1 MSRVRAVVAV
11 IVAIIALVPG
21 CRSNNWEQTA
31 PFAPSLRPAF
41 GVRVASGKLQFWLG
55 TPCSAVTNVVITFDP
70 FKDNEAELQLAPA
83 PGFAPEVDRLVV
95 GGPYPGLTVSTPLPA
110 GFDWRSAKEVML
122 GVHTLGVDG
131 WGSTSQLSEV
141 VNGSA
146 QHPDDSYWFQDV
158 GWLNPAEVAAQNGK
172 TFLTTCTPDPQ
183 KQPSV
188 PAAFGARIDGDKLR
202 IWTGTPC
209 ASTTRVTIAFEP
221 AGNVLALK
229 TAGEGASVDFGR
241 YTVGDVAPGLQIS
254 QALPAGF
261 DVRAQ
266 TSAVLSVS
274 GKDAHAGLR
283 TDLTEV
289 ANGSGHHPEDTYWFQ
304 GVGWLNPTDVAA
316 QNAKTFVAVCT
327 AGPAR

>member
-1 MSRVRAVVAV
+1 MSRVRTVIAV
-11 IVAIIALVPG
+11 IAAFVALVPG

-41 GVRVASGKLQFWLG
+41 GVRVTDGNLQFWLG
-55 TPCSAVTNVVITFDP
+55 TSCSAVTNVLFTFDP
-70 FKDNEAELQLAPA
+70 YKGDEARLELAPA
-83 PGFAPEVDRLVV
+83 PGFAPDIDRLTL
-95 GGPYPGLTVSTPLPA
+95 GGPYRGLTVSTPLPA
-110 GFDWRSAKEVML
+110 GFDWRSANEVML
-122 GVHTLGVDG
+122 GVHTLGEDG

-141 VNGSA
+141 VKGSA
-146 QHPDDSYWFQDV
+146 EHTADFYWFQDV

-209 ASTTRVTIAFEP
+209 ASTTGVTIAFEP
-221 AGNVLALK
+221 AGNVFEMK
-229 TAGEGASVDFGR
+229 TVSDGATVDFDR
-241 YTVGDVAPGLQIS
+241 YTVGDPAVGLGIS

-266 TSAVLSVS
+266 TSALLSVS
-274 GKDAHAGLR
+274 GKDAHVGLR

-289 ANGSGHHPEDTYWFQ
+289 ANGSAQHPDDTYWFQ
-304 GVGWLNPTDVAA
+304 GVGWLNPAEVAA
-316 QNAKTFVAVCT
+316 KNGTAFVAVCT
-327 AGPAR
+327 TDPAK